1 VLNGSRTGWL
11 ARTPVP
17 RVPSERVTGAADG
30 HTGCERHRRRLED
43 VHEDVVVDATS
54 VGSPSVG
61 STSVTE
67 RLREPSSFDDLSDE
81 MAT

>member
-1 VLNGSRTGWL
+1 VFLPSASQEPQTG
-11 ARTPVP
+11 TPDA
-17 RVPSERVTGAADG
+17 SATAGD
-30 HTGCERHRRRLED
+30 LED